1 VLKLP
6 RRRFLHLAAGAAA
19 LPAGSHLTSRTAWA
33 QAYPSR
39 PVRVI
44 VPYAPGGPTDVCAR
58 LIAQKLSEHLG
69 KQFYVEN
76 VAGAGGNI
84 GTGQAAR
91 AAADGYVV
99 LITVNSHVINP
110 SLYDTV
116 PYDAFKDF
124 EAVTLAAAF
133 ASALSVNP
141 SVPANSVQDLVALIK
156 ASPGKY
162 SFASPG
168 FGTPSHLLGEQ
179 FRVVVG
185 LDLVH
190 VPYNG
195 SGPATTSVVAGHTP
209 IGFAALSAAVPQV
222 RDGRLR
228 ALAVMSKSRSPALPE
243 LPTIMQAGYPDLD
256 GDGWVGILV
265 PAGAPRDIVTL
276 LQREVVKIIG
286 LPDMKERLSGLG
298 FDPVGSTGE
307 EFAAQMKLEM
317 EKWAKV
323 IRAANLKGP

>member
-19 LPAGSHLTSRTAWA
+19 LPAASLMTSRRAWA

-58 LIAQKLSEHLG
+58 LIAQRLSEQLG

-84 GTGQAAR
+84 GTGQAAK

-141 SVPANSVQDLVALIK
+141 SVPANSVKDLVALIK
-156 ASPGKY
+156 ASPGKF

-222 RDGRLR
+222 RDGKLR

-243 LPTIMQAGYPDLD
+243 LPTIAQAGYPDLD

-265 PAGAPRDIVTL
+265 PAGTPREIVTL
-276 LQREVVKIIG
+276 LQREVAKIIG

-298 FDPVGSTGE
+298 FDPVGSSGE